1 MLRIGAIAA
10 IAVAIL
16 VVCAWLN
23 VLRSIPLTVQAL
35 GQERHPVDFA
45 IEFGGLDPS
54 VSRVPV
60 QLFYYPQTPIF
71 GISAHWRSIVA
82 PLRIDK
88 ITRSLKVD
96 VQSGKVHF
104 AAPLGLVGV
113 SNFRLQRVDVG
124 EQGAP
129 YAVTASVDL
138 NDPANVD
145 RSKAPRSLDLP
156 LVAESSGRLV
166 YDGPIALWGRLE
178 SGDGNPYVYSPR
190 AGVVPAQL
198 IWDGLRSLD
207 ARIDLAPYAM
217 ATFVVP
223 ADWQGEGWKNEGY
236 RLTRAHAT
244 LTDKALDVAAGNA
257 VPLPFARECEL
268 PPQFAL
274 VAESRIPKWSRI
286 DGLWR
291 PVLRR
296 DWEELLRAPQAS
308 GVAVRFVPNAGGTR
322 SLAGVEAFDVSAR
335 AGGTYRLLA
344 ACPNPDYGSLA
355 VTWID
360 VIVRS

>member
-1 MLRIGAIAA
+1 VLRIGAIAA

-60 QLFYYPQTPIF
+60 QLFYYPQTPVF

-138 NDPANVD
+138 NDPASVD
-145 RSKAPRSLDLP
+145 PSKAPRGLDLP
-156 LVAESSGRLV
+156 LVAESDGRLR
-166 YDGPIALWGRLE
+166 YDGPIALWGRME
-178 SGDGNPYVYSPR
+178 NGGANPYVYSPR
-190 AGVVPAQL
+190 ADVVPAQL
-198 IWDGLRSLD
+198 LWDGLRSLY

-217 ATFVVP
+217 AAFVVP
-223 ADWQGEGWKNEGY
+223 TDWHGDGWKNEGY

-244 LTDKALDVAAGNA
+244 LTDKALEISAGTS
-257 VPLPFARECEL
+257 VPLPFARECG
-268 PPQFAL
+268 PPPEFA
-274 VAESRIPKWSRI
+274 VVQESRIPEWSRI
-286 DGLWR
+286 NGLWR

-296 DWEELLRAPQAS
+296 EWEELLRRAQPP
-308 GVAVRFVPNAGGTR
+308 GVAIRFVPSGGTR
-322 SLAGVEAFDVSAR
+322 SLFGMESFDVLAR
-335 AGGTYRLLA
+335 AGGTYRLFA
-344 ACPNPDYGSLA
+344 GCPNPDYGSLA

-360 VIVRS
+360 VIVRP